1 MTFCGVFAPQTIIT
15 FPSLWVSNLPAR
27 LVFLANLSLVNLVIY
42 RRAMNMWN
50 KHGFIPVSLLGRVQA
65 LGHNTAGMLTPSQ
78 LRAPPCPGQH
88 STMQPCIVHLTM
100 QHYTEQHHRG
110 VAASLV
116 STLAGITH
124 PQGPTHTAAAVAH
137 NPGALT
143 TPTRCRGL

>member
-15 FPSLWVSNLPAR
+15 FPSLWESNLPAR

-42 RRAMNMWN
+42 RRAMNMWD

-88 STMQPCIVHLTM
+88 STMQ
-100 QHYTEQHHRG
+100 HYTEQQHRAA
-110 VAASLV
+110 AASLV

-137 NPGALT
+137 IPGALT